1 VYVSMFW
8 VTLGDLLVGYIG
20 IKIIIIII
28 NNKNLTI
35 DKLFIE

>member
-20 IKIIIIII
+20 INKK

>member
-20 IKIIIIII
+20 INKINKKKI
-28 NNKNLTI
+28 KNLTI
-35 DKLFIE
+35 DKFFIE

>member
-20 IKIIIIII
+20 IKIIIII

>member
-20 IKIIIIII
+20 IKKKIK